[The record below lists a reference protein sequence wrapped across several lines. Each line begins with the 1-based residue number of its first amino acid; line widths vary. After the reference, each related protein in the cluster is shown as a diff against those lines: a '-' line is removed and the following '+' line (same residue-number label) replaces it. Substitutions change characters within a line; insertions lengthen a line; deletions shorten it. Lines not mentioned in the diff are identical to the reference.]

1 MARSVDDLVKAFRK
15 PAARVARAPPDARSS
30 KRAGAICDKYTR
42 GGLLTLLVH
51 GLAPTHT
58 TSIGASVLS
67 VLDKRLYSL
76 WVYSGTAVTWLASGM
91 GRSEISHMRYAVS
104 QQLAACGF
112 SPILL

>member
-15 PAARVARAPPDARSS
+15 PAARVANARAQPDARSS

-51 GLAPTHT
+51 ALAPSHSTA
-58 TSIGASVLS
+58 IGASVLS

-76 WVYSGTAVTWLASGM
+76 WVYSGTAVT
-91 GRSEISHMRYAVS
+91 
-104 QQLAACGF
+104 
-112 SPILL
+112 